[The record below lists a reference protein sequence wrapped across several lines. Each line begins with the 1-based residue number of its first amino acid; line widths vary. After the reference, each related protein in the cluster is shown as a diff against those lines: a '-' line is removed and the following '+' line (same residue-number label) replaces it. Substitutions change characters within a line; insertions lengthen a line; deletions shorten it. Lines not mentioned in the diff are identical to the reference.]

1 MHRPSVAPDRNG
13 AQHPQE
19 LGISCMQQGQNSLSH
34 WLIPAVSTK
43 HALWEPLFLV
53 LEPPPSPQQLK
64 APLTLPL
71 AQQEGTGW
79 EQRAL

>member
-19 LGISCMQQGQNSLSH
+19 LGISCVTAGQNSLGH
-34 WLIPAVSTK
+34 RLIPAVSTK

-53 LEPPPSPQQLK
+53 LEPRLPSTTEGSL
-64 APLTLPL
+64 ALPL